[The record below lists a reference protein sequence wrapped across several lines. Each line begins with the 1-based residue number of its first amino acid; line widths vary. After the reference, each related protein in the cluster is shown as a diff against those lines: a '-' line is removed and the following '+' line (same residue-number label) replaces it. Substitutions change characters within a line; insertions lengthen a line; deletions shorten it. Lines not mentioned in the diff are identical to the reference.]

1 MRSERMGPSERIG
14 RSERAGAGFTLLE
27 MLVVLAVLA
36 AAAAMVVPRLEARN
50 AAVAMA
56 GASSEVRAA
65 LRLARLRAIEE
76 RRPVTFDAVA
86 GVGQYRVDGRTAVLA
101 TSRAAAAIRVQVA
114 TGSRI
119 SFYPS
124 GGSSGGRVILW
135 GPAGRREIDVSA
147 VSGHADERP

>member
-1 MRSERMGPSERIG
+1 MISRSERIG
-14 RSERAGAGFTLLE
+14 PSGPADAGFTLIE
-27 MLVVLAVLA
+27 MLVVLAIVA
-36 AAAAMVVPRLEARN
+36 AAAAMVLPRLEARN

-65 LRLARLRAIEE
+65 LRLARMRAIAE
-76 RRPVTFDAVA
+76 RRPVAFDAG
-86 GVGQYRVDGRTAVLA
+86 GVGQYRVDGRTAALA

>member
-1 MRSERMGPSERIG
+1 MRSD
-14 RSERAGAGFTLLE
+14 RAGAGFTLLE

-36 AAAAMVVPRLEARN
+36 AAAALVVPRLEVRN

-56 GASSEVRAA
+56 GASTEVRAA
-65 LRLARLRAIEE
+65 LRLARMRAILEQ
-76 RRPVTFDAVA
+76 RPVAFDAA
-86 GVGQYRVDGRTAVLA
+86 GIGQYRVDGRTAALA
-101 TSRAAAAIRVQVA
+101 TSRAAAAIRVEVA

-147 VSGHADERP
+147 VSGHADELR

>member
-1 MRSERMGPSERIG
+1 MPSERTY
-14 RSERAGAGFTLLE
+14 AGFTLLE
-27 MLVVLAVLA
+27 MLVVLAIMA
-36 AAAAMVVPRLEARN
+36 AAAALVVPRLEARN

-65 LRLARLRAIEE
+65 LRLARMQAIEE
-76 RRPVTFDAVA
+76 RRPVTFTAA
-86 GVGQYRVDGRTAVLA
+86 GMGQYRIDGRTTALA
-101 TSRAAAAIRVQVA
+101 TSRAAAAIRIQVA

-135 GPAGRREIDVSA
+135 GPAGRREIDVA
-147 VSGHADERP
+147 AATGHADERP